1 MAVANGVMAPRPS
14 VASKASV
21 FQTFKGAAWLG
32 WQIESNWAE
41 PWVFAVYSV
50 IRPLAG
56 VGIVTFMYLAVSA
69 ATGTY
74 TPERLA
80 FVYVGTA
87 FFMFVGQE
95 LFGISQAVLDD
106 REHYR
111 TLKYVYIAP
120 GSIYVYLFARGL
132 AKVAETAISC
142 VVTLSVGA
150 LVLHINF
157 AAFDPVLLVVSLV
170 LGILGIATFGIM
182 LAGITLLTARHG
194 FQMGESVAAIFFVLG
209 GVVFPI
215 SILPGWAQNIAYAV
229 PVTYWIEAMRRSLI
243 GDAGQANSYLAS
255 MPTWQLL
262 ITMVALTVL
271 FFALSVLIFKQFDRS
286 ARRKGRIDITTNF

>member
-1 MAVANGVMAPRPS
+1 MAVATAAARPPGAP
-14 VASKASV
+14 SKASAL
-21 FQTFKGAAWLG
+21 QTFKGAAWLG

-41 PWVFAVYSV
+41 PWLFAVYSI

-56 VGIVTFMYLAVSA
+56 VGIVTFMYIAVST
-69 ATGTY
+69 ATGTSS
-74 TPERLA
+74 PERLA

-95 LFGISQAVLDD
+95 LYGISQAVLDD

-111 TLKYVYIAP
+111 TLKYVYITP

-142 VVTLSVGA
+142 VVTLTVGA
-150 LVLHINF
+150 LVLGISY
-157 AAFDPVLLVVSLV
+157 AAFDPLLLVVSMV
-170 LGILGIATFGIM
+170 LGVLGIATFGIM

-194 FQMGESVAAIFFVLG
+194 FQMGESVAAVFFLLG

-215 SILPGWAQNIAYAV
+215 SILPGWVQNISYAV

-243 GDAGQANSYLAS
+243 GDAGQANSFLAS

-262 ITMVALTVL
+262 VTMVATTVL
-271 FFALSVLIFKQFDRS
+271 FFGLSVLIFKHFDRV

>member
-1 MAVANGVMAPRPS
+1 MAVASAAAPRVGLP
-14 VASKASV
+14 SKATPW
-21 FQTFKGAAWLG
+21 QTFRGAAWLG

-56 VGIVTFMYLAVSA
+56 VGIVTFMYLAVSS

-74 TPERLA
+74 TPDRLA

-95 LFGISQAVLDD
+95 LYGISQAILDD

-111 TLKYVYIAP
+111 TLKYVYITP
-120 GSIYVYLFARGL
+120 GSIYVYLFGRGL
-132 AKVAETAISC
+132 ANVAETAISC
-142 VVTLSVGA
+142 VVTLTFGA
-150 LVLHINF
+150 VVLHISY
-157 AAFDPVLLVVSLV
+157 AAFDLPLLVVSLV
-170 LGILGIATFGIM
+170 LGIAGIATFGIM

-194 FQMGESVAAIFFVLG
+194 FKMGESVGAIFFLLG

-215 SILPGWAQNIAYAV
+215 GILPGWVQTVAYGL
-229 PVTYWIEAMRRSLI
+229 PVTYWIEAMRRSVI
-243 GDAGQANSYLAS
+243 GDAGQANSFLAT

-262 ITMVALTVL
+262 VTMVATTAL
-271 FFALSVLIFKQFDRS
+271 FFVLSVLVFRYFDRS

>member
-1 MAVANGVMAPRPS
+1 MAVASAAARPPAAP
-14 VASKASV
+14 SKASTL
-21 FQTFKGAAWLG
+21 QTFKGAAWLG

-41 PWVFAVYSV
+41 PWVFAIYSV

-56 VGIVTFMYLAVSA
+56 VGIVTFMYLAVA
-69 ATGTY
+69 GATGTY
-74 TPERLA
+74 APDRLA

-95 LFGISQAVLDD
+95 LYGISQAVLDD

-150 LVLHINF
+150 FVLHIDYS
-157 AAFDPVLLVVSLV
+157 AFDPLLLVVALV
-170 LGILGIATFGIM
+170 LGVLGIATFGIM

-194 FQMGESVAAIFFVLG
+194 FQMGESVAAVFFLLG

-215 SILPGWAQNIAYAV
+215 YILPGWVQNISYAV
-229 PVTYWIEAMRRSLI
+229 PVTYWIEAMRRSVI
-243 GDAGQANSYLAS
+243 GDAGQANSLLAS

-262 ITMVALTVL
+262 VTMVTLTVL
-271 FFALSVLIFKQFDRS
+271 FFGLSVLIFRQFDRS

>member
-1 MAVANGVMAPRPS
+1 VAVANAAALAPGAP
-14 VASKASV
+14 SKASAL
-21 FQTFKGAAWLG
+21 QTFKGAAWLG

-41 PWVFAVYSV
+41 PWVFAIYSI

-56 VGIVTFMYLAVSA
+56 VGIVTFMYIAVSA
-69 ATGTY
+69 ATA
-74 TPERLA
+74 TPVPADRLA

-95 LFGISQAVLDD
+95 LYGISQAVLDD

-111 TLKYVYIAP
+111 TLKYVYITP
-120 GSIYVYLFARGL
+120 GSIYVYLFARGI
-132 AKVAETAISC
+132 AKVSETAISC
-142 VVTLSVGA
+142 VVTLTVGT
-150 LVLHINF
+150 LVLGISY

-170 LGILGIATFGIM
+170 LGVLGIATFGIM

-194 FQMGESVAAIFFVLG
+194 FQMGESVAAIFFLLG

-215 SILPGWAQNIAYAV
+215 SILPGWVQNISYAV

-243 GDAGQANSYLAS
+243 GDAGQANSFLAS
-255 MPTWQLL
+255 MPTSQLL
-262 ITMVALTVL
+262 VTMVATTVL

>member
-1 MAVANGVMAPRPS
+1 MAVAAAQAGPSGAP
-14 VASKASV
+14 SKASTW
-21 FQTFKGAAWLG
+21 QTFKGAAWLG

-41 PWVFAVYSV
+41 PWVFAIYSI

-56 VGIVTFMYLAVSA
+56 VGIVTFMYLAVSR
-69 ATGTY
+69 ATNTY
-74 TPERLA
+74 TPDRLA

-95 LFGISQAVLDD
+95 LYGISQAVLDD

-120 GSIYVYLFARGL
+120 GSIYIYLFARGL

-142 VVTLSVGA
+142 VVTLTVGA
-150 LVLHINF
+150 LLLHISYSG
-157 AAFDPVLLVVSLV
+157 FDLPLLVVSMV

-182 LAGITLLTARHG
+182 LAGVTLLTARHG

-215 SILPGWAQNIAYAV
+215 AILPGWVQNISYAV

-243 GDAGQANSYLAS
+243 GNAGQASSRLSS
-255 MPTWQLL
+255 MPTEVVLAA
-262 ITMVALTVL
+262 IVVTTVL
-271 FFALSVLIFKQFDRS
+271 FFAASILVFRHFDRA
-286 ARRKGRIDITTNF
+286 ARRKGRIDITTSY